1 MNLFETSS
9 STNSSKNKRKFFQ
22 HPNQLTV
29 ITGDGDD
36 KRFESIPIN
45 NQPSMPI
52 YYQDVGGDK
61 NLQSDVTKFFQK
73 KVLKW
78 INKYDSFKHL
88 KKHYDFLKESSGEK
102 YIYNMLRLFVK
113 KSEANWYDLRDPQNY
128 YIIKKYL
135 NLKIAN
141 I

>member
-113 KSEANWYDLRDPQNY
+113 KVKL
-128 YIIKKYL
+128 IGMI
-135 NLKIAN
+135 
-141 I
+141 